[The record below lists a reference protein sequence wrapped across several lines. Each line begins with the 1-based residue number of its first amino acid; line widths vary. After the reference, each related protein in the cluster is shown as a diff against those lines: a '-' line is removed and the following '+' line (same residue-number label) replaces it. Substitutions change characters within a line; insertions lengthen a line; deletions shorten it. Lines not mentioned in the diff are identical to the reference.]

1 MLAQGRALARRHTLL
16 SLPLVALLGLMIVS
30 AALRMKLY
38 VHYYGLSTDRLYPLV
53 FMVWLGVV
61 LGWLSLT
68 VLRGWNRPF
77 LAGVAVSAFA
87 TLVGLNISSP
97 ERIVATVNVARAT
110 TTSARD
116 SLDVRYLTT
125 LGGEATDIAVKA
137 VLATSWSSTTIEQ
150 RRMRCYAVRNLLNR
164 WGPTSP
170 NFADATSSASWRT
183 WNAGK
188 ADGLEAV
195 RQNVGRLE
203 TIRRTEC
210 AEVLATS
217 RQR

>member
-1 MLAQGRALARRHTLL
+1 
-16 SLPLVALLGLMIVS
+16 
-30 AALRMKLY
+30 

-53 FMVWLGVV
+53 FMLWLGVV

-97 ERIVATVNVARAT
+97 ERIVATSNVERAT
-110 TTSARD
+110 TTRARD
-116 SLDVRYLTT
+116 SLDVRYLAS

-137 VLATSWSSTTIEQ
+137 ALATSWSSTTIEQ
-150 RRMRCYAVRNLLNR
+150 RRMGCYAVRNLLNR

-170 NFADATSSASWRT
+170 NFVDATSTASWRT
-183 WNAGK
+183 WNLGK
-188 ADGLEAV
+188 TNGLTAV
-195 RQNVGRLE
+195 RHNLARLE
-203 TIRRTEC
+203 SIRRDEC
-210 AEVLATS
+210 ATVLATS
-217 RQR
+217 TQPASTQR